1 MEHIPLRPSCLIN
14 LFRQAI
20 ALPLIIIICVCRN
33 PFFPPTGQPDKT
45 PSLRTKPAGVMAQL
59 INAYETKDLYL
70 FQDLFPSE
78 KTFHFYVSPSFV
90 TSYQSGT
97 RDYVNPP
104 ELRDSMLIYTS
115 EYSYYYYWTQDVEIR
130 SHKNLFMRA
139 ATITFTQKPSLEYQ
153 PILNESG
160 DTTHF
165 EVLMTNGEIDIVTA
179 IPVDEYIVAIEK
191 QVFLLERAADS
202 LWVIRKWYDFGSQ

>member
-1 MEHIPLRPSCLIN
+1 M
-14 LFRQAI
+14 
-20 ALPLIIIICVCRN
+20 
-33 PFFPPTGQPDKT
+33 T
-45 PSLRTKPAGVMAQL
+45 QL

-70 FQDLFPSE
+70 FQDLFPAS
-78 KTFHFYVSPSFV
+78 KTFRFYVSPSFV

-104 ELRDSMLIYTS
+104 ELRDTLLIHTS

-130 SHKNLFMRA
+130 SHKNLFMKA
-139 ATITFTQKPSLEYQ
+139 ATITFTQKPSLEYR
-153 PILNESG
+153 PILNEAG

-179 IPVDEYIVAIEK
+179 IPVDEYIISIEK
-191 QVFLLERAADS
+191 QVFLLERDSENTS